1 MPNAPASWPSG
12 SSLPWGRVI
21 TAMATPFD
29 ADGRIDRAAV
39 ERLVDYLFSHGS
51 DGLVVSGTT
60 GESPVLS
67 SAEKLQIFQWAS
79 EAAHGR
85 GAIIAGVG
93 SYNTAE
99 SIQLAH
105 EAAELGVDGLLLVT
119 PYYNKPSQEGLYRHF
134 RAIAEATSLPV
145 MLYNVP
151 GRTSVNLEARTT
163 LRLATDV
170 PNIVAVKEASGNI
183 IQATEIVAGAPD
195 GFRLYSGEDA
205 LVLPLLAIG
214 GYGVV
219 SVSAHIVGPDLQAM
233 VAAHLRGDTQEAARL
248 HARMLPIVRALFQP
262 TTPSPVPLK
271 AALELLGLP
280 VGAPRLPLAP
290 ATEAERAI
298 VRAAMQDYGLLS

>member
-1 MPNAPASWPSG
+1 M
-12 SSLPWGRVI
+12 

-29 ADGRIDRAAV
+29 AEGRIDRAAV
-39 ERLVDYLFSHGS
+39 APLVEHLLTHGS
-51 DGLVVSGTT
+51 DSLVVCGTT

-67 SAEKLQIFQWAS
+67 SAEKLLLFELAR
-79 EAAHGR
+79 EAAAGR

-93 SYNTAE
+93 SYDTAE
-99 SIQLAH
+99 SVKLAS

-134 RAIAEATSLPV
+134 RTVAEAAPLPV

-151 GRTSVNLEARTT
+151 PRTSVNLDAKTT
-163 LRLATDV
+163 LRLAADV
-170 PNIVAVKEASGNI
+170 ANVVAVKEASGNFVH
-183 IQATEIVAGAPD
+183 ATEIIAGAPD
-195 GFRLYSGEDA
+195 GFRVYSGEDA

-219 SVSAHIVGPDLQAM
+219 SVSSHVVGLDLQAM
-233 VAAHLRGDTQEAARL
+233 VAAHLRGDNAEAARL
-248 HARMLPIVRALFQP
+248 HAKMLPIVRALFQP

-271 AALELLGLP
+271 AALELMGLT
-280 VGAPRLPLAP
+280 VGEPRLPLVG

-298 VRAAMQDYGLLS
+298 VRAALREYGLTS